1 MAWLGFKTPLIKS
14 FESDLSNRK
23 FFLSV
28 DDAFLEAGKLI
39 CGAPTGVCLGT
50 IYTYLYIYM
59 YITYIYI
66 YIANIS
72 QPFR

>member
-1 MAWLGFKTPLIKS
+1 MTWLGFKTPLIKL

-39 CGAPTGVCLGT
+39 CGAPIGVCLGT
-50 IYTYLYIYM
+50 NLYISI
-59 YITYIYI
+59 YIYVYNIYI
-66 YIANIS
+66 YI
-72 QPFR
+72 